1 MLMARSQ
8 VGDVKHSDL
17 PGMEALGRE
26 GKKDGQVIMIKNN
39 GQVEAYSV
47 SPLFPFKG
55 VAHSSGRQQSAH
67 GSRSARLS
75 MRSAKGENSCTRGRN
90 TTMCSMWTYRKACRL

>member
-1 MLMARSQ
+1 MARSQ

-47 SPLFPFKG
+47 
-55 VAHSSGRQQSAH
+55 
-67 GSRSARLS
+67 RSLLRYS
-75 MRSAKGENSCTRGRN
+75 
-90 TTMCSMWTYRKACRL
+90 YY

>member
-1 MLMARSQ
+1 MLTDRSQ

-47 SPLFPFKG
+47 SSRV
-55 VAHSSGRQQSAH
+55 VAFVSDTSGHRQNVHGNKLARSSMPSDR
-67 GSRSARLS
+67 
-75 MRSAKGENSCTRGRN
+75 GENSCTKGRSM
-90 TTMCSMWTYRKACRL
+90 TMCSTWTCRRACHH